1 MSVAQLEAQV
11 QQLNLEEIFSLEAIL
26 QREKARRLDIPS
38 AREDELLDIINQPMP
53 QTARFRELSL
63 RRENGPLPDEEQQ
76 EFLELVE
83 AREVANARR
92 VQAVVAL
99 ARHRKIAPAVLWEQM
114 IGRPT
119 ERAVVIP

>member
-26 QREKARRLDIPS
+26 QREKARRLDISS
-38 AREDELLDIINQPMP
+38 AQESDLLDIINLPMP

-63 RRENGPLPDEEQQ
+63 RREDGPLPGAAHR

-92 VQAVVAL
+92 VQAVAAL
-99 ARHRKIAPAVLWEQM
+99 ARQRNVAPAVLWEQM
-114 IGRPT
+114 VGSPQERP
-119 ERAVVIP
+119 VIIP

>member
-1 MSVAQLEAQV
+1 MLVAQLEAQV
-11 QQLNLEEIFSLEAIL
+11 QQLNLEELFSLEAIL
-26 QREKARRLDIPS
+26 QREKARRLDISS

-63 RRENGPLPDEEQQ
+63 RRENGPLPDAQQQ

-92 VQAVVAL
+92 VQAVAAL
-99 ARHRKIAPAVLWEQM
+99 ARQRKIAPAVLWEQM
-114 IGRPT
+114 IGRPP

>member
-26 QREKARRLDIPS
+26 QREKARRLDISS

-63 RRENGPLPDEEQQ
+63 RREDGPLPDAEQG
-76 EFLELVE
+76 EFLELIE

-92 VQAVVAL
+92 VQAVAAL
-99 ARHRKIAPAVLWEQM
+99 ARQRNVAPAVLWEQM
-114 IGRPT
+114 VGKPT
-119 ERAVVIP
+119 ERPVVIP